1 MHELSGLLARR
12 DENVRL
18 DIAALQLARIEHP
31 DLPLEPF
38 TELLDSHAK
47 ELAERVDGGV
57 EGDEFIDLMNEYL
70 FEELGFRG
78 NQEDYYNPSN
88 SCLNDV
94 LTHRLGIPI
103 SLSVLYMEIARR
115 LERPVYGIGLPGHF
129 IVQYNDGEYS
139 AFIDP
144 YHGGRLLTEPECYG
158 LAREVTGL
166 EVADDPSL
174 LMPVTKRHIAI
185 RMLNNLRAVYF
196 RKQEHAKAVEVLTLL
211 IEADPS
217 SADEYKQRGI
227 CRTHVKSY
235 KGARVDLE
243 MYLKLAPNA
252 ADKKEVEEQIA
263 RLKKYIAAM
272 N

>member
-1 MHELSGLLARR
+1 MHELSALLANR

-31 DLPLEPF
+31 DLPVEPF
-38 TELLDSHAK
+38 IELLDSHAN
-47 ELAERVDGGV
+47 ELAERVDGTV
-57 EGDEFIDLMNEYL
+57 EADEFIDLMNDYL

-78 NQEDYYNPSN
+78 NQEDYYNPAN

-94 LTHRLGIPI
+94 LTQRLGIPI
-103 SLSVLYMEIARR
+103 SLSVLYIEIARR

-129 IVQYNDGEYS
+129 IVQYNDGEYVT
-139 AFIDP
+139 FIDP

-166 EVADDPSL
+166 DVVEDPAL
-174 LMPVTKRHIAI
+174 LSPVTKRHIVI

-196 RKQEHAKAVEVLTLL
+196 RKQEPRKAVEVLTLL

-217 SADEYKQRGI
+217 SADEYKQRGV
-227 CRTHVKSY
+227 CRAQLKSY
-235 KGARVDLE
+235 KGARLDLE
-243 MYLKLAPNA
+243 TYLKLAPNA
-252 ADKKEVEEQIA
+252 ADRKEIEEQIEK
-263 RLKKYIAAM
+263 LKKYIAAM